1 MFFYVSQQ
9 EPLEYVKAVANYV
22 TRESTLLS
30 FHKGDVIQVVR
41 DEQYVD
47 KGKLFIWNYYPFVV
61 GEIKQRRYAVA
72 CNW

>member
-1 MFFYVSQQ
+1 MLFYVSQQ

-22 TRESTLLS
+22 TRKSTLLS

-47 KGKLFIWNYYPFVV
+47 KGKLLFIWNFFNGFYPFVA
-61 GEIKQRRYAVA
+61 GRDKTA
-72 CNW
+72 